1 MSWVQVGPHKVNTAL
16 ICYVEQEG
24 DTVRIYFA
32 GEWEGNPL
40 DLHFDEAKQFW
51 RHLKAEDVMMTKD
64 KGSAAV
70 LPKMKTGGSGSSG
83 AIGVYGVGS
92 DDEPAK
98 EKPKMPQPASGS
110 SSSSHS
116 SSHHGSSHHPHS
128 THKRH

>member
-40 DLHFDEAKQFW
+40 DLHFDEAKSFW

-70 LPKMKTGGSGSSG
+70 LPKMKTGGSSSG
-83 AIGVYGVGS
+83 AIGVYGVGT
-92 DDEPAK
+92 DEETHK
-98 EKPKMPQPASGS
+98 EKPKPSQPT

-116 SSHHGSSHHPHS
+116 SSSSTHHGSSHHPHS

>member
-16 ICYVEQEG
+16 ICYVEQDA
-24 DTVRIYFA
+24 DTVRIYFG

-40 DLHFDEAKQFW
+40 DLHFDEAKLFW

-70 LPKMKTGGSGSSG
+70 LPKLKTGGGSS
-83 AIGVYGVGS
+83 AIGVYGVGA
-92 DDEPAK
+92 DEEQK
-98 EKPKMPQPASGS
+98 EKPKPPQPASGS
-110 SSSSHS
+110 SHSSSSSSSHS
-116 SSHHGSSHHPHS
+116 SPHHPHS